1 MTIKFFLVKV
11 GDFASSTRTI
21 TPEGFLLCRDA
32 KMGKAP
38 QVRQY
43 YAGEFGDSLTGY
55 TPDQVINVF
64 TSADDLFSPKTIKSF
79 QGVDAADYHPAGNV
93 MNASTWRE
101 HCIGSVSNVRQ
112 DGDFLL
118 GDILLKDSRIIDQV
132 QRNQRVELSLG
143 YGADLVL
150 EAGVSPDGIPY
161 QAKWTNIVGNH
172 VALVEYGRCGG
183 SCRIGDQKP
192 KDSPTGEKTMKI
204 TVNGLPFDVADNAA
218 LEAALKQQAD
228 KLANFEALKIKVG
241 DKEFSVN
248 EMPAVQALVG
258 QLVADN
264 AANAQK
270 IQELQANQATPEK
283 LEQMAADR
291 AAVIADAK
299 KLNPQVKT
307 DGCSCE
313 QIKRDAVS
321 VKSGDALVKAILG
334 SVAVGDAK
342 PDVIDM
348 AFRALSAV
356 APTAPANHLSEQ
368 LHLQQSQQ
376 KVGDGQPAGG
386 KDESQS
392 KSDAWKTL

>member
-1 MTIKFFLVKV
+1 MTIKFFLVKI
-11 GDFASSTRTI
+11 GDFASSTRTM
-21 TPEGFLLCRDA
+21 TQEGFLLCRDA

-43 YAGEFGDSLTGY
+43 YAGEFGDTLTGY
-55 TPDQVINVF
+55 TSDQVINVF
-64 TSADDLFSPKTIKSF
+64 TGADDLFNPKTIKSF
-79 QGVDAADYHPAGNV
+79 QGVDAADYHPPGNV
-93 MNASTWRE
+93 MNASTWRD

-112 DGDFLL
+112 DGDYLV

-150 EAGVSPDGIPY
+150 EAGVSPEGTPY

-183 SCRIGDQKP
+183 SCRIGDEKP
-192 KDSPTGEKTMKI
+192 SGEKTMKI
-204 TVNGLPFDVADNAA
+204 IVGGLPFDVADNAA
-218 LEAALKQQAD
+218 LEAAIKQQNE
-228 KLANFEALKIKVG
+228 KLANLEALKIKVG
-241 DKEFSVN
+241 DKEFGVN

-264 AANAQK
+264 ATHTQK
-270 IQELQANQATPEK
+270 IQELQANQVTPEK

-291 AAVIADAK
+291 ATVIADAK
-299 KLNPQVKT
+299 KLHPQVKT

-313 QIKRDAVS
+313 QIKRDVVT
-321 VKSGDALVKAILG
+321 VKSGDALVKAIIG
-334 SVAVGDAK
+334 NVAIGDAK
-342 PDVIDM
+342 PDVIDT

-356 APTAPANHLSEQ
+356 APAAPTNHLSNQ
-368 LHLQQSQQ
+368 LYQQTT
-376 KVGDGQPAGG
+376 KLPVGDGQPVGG
-386 KDESQS
+386 KDESTS
-392 KSDAWKTL
+392 KTDAWKKL